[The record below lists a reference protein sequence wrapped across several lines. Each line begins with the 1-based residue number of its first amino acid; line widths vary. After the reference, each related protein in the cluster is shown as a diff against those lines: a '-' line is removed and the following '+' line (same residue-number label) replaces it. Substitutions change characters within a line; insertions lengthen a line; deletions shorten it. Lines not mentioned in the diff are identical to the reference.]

1 MIYNA
6 GTISFSGNTVT
17 GSGTSFTAP
26 ASQIRIGQTL
36 LIASNPVQLVQITAI
51 NSATSLTV
59 TPAAS
64 PAVSDQRYGIFVT
77 DSLSVDGL
85 AQSISQLINEYDE
98 NIGAWEAFAST
109 TENQMVTVTI
119 NGVSLSIPAAG
130 ALARKG
136 ANSDIT
142 SISGLT
148 TPLSRSQGG
157 TGSDSPFGTV
167 AGSFAQGNDERLNTV
182 DKKTGGL
189 VKSKIV
195 FNANSTSKGITVASL
210 NPSDFSAMYASD
222 ESSAVSVS
230 PARVTIGSF
239 YPEFT
244 DKHYVDGRYA
254 GVFYRGTVHTN
265 TEPVV
270 HWGYTFES
278 GAVSSQ
284 ILQYR
289 PTLGT
294 LYVSG
299 SVTSPVIAQT
309 SDLDCKDKV
318 EVIPDAMSKIN
329 AIRGVT
335 FNWAATGYPS
345 AGVIAQE
352 IKEVLPECISQQ
364 QNAEGERFYAVEY
377 AGVVGLCVE
386 AIKALNEKVGQL
398 ERALAGC
405 DQG

>member
-1 MIYNA
+1 MIYTT
-6 GTISFSGNTVT
+6 GTIAANGNTLT
-17 GSGTSFTAP
+17 GTGTSWTA
-26 ASQIRIGQTL
+26 AGSLIRNGCTVIVFSTPLQ
-36 LIASNPVQLVQITAI
+36 AFQITSI
-51 NSATSLTV
+51 DSATQLTV

-64 PAVSDQRYGIFVT
+64 PAIAAGQRYAILVS

-85 AQSISQLINEYDE
+85 AQDIAETFGMYQRYMGGFADVMN
-98 NIGAWEAFAST
+98 GAGD
-109 TENQMVTVTI
+109 VTITI
-119 NGVSLSIPAAG
+119 NGSQVTVPG
-130 ALARKG
+130 QKTLAKKG
-136 ANSDIT
+136 INKDIT
-142 SISGLT
+142 SLEGLT

-157 TGSDSPFGTV
+157 TGSDSPFGTA

-182 DKKTGGL
+182 SNKTGGL

-222 ESSAVSVS
+222 ESSAVSIS

-386 AIKALNEKVGQL
+386 AIKALNEKVAQL